1 MKPRF
6 FTFALVILAAV
17 CCATS
22 FTFNH
27 TFAASTIEANV
38 GAVVADFKLPD
49 ATGKQHSLAT
59 LKGTKGTALIFVSTQ
74 CPVSNAYNERMAKL
88 AADYKAKGIAVV
100 GINSNKAED
109 AANIT
114 KHANENKLSFVIL
127 KDAGNKV
134 ADQLGAQVTPEVF
147 LLDASGK
154 LVYRGSIDNDRYAK
168 LAAGSPDL
176 SNHLRDAMDAVI
188 AGSPVKTA
196 QAKAFGCSIK
206 RVAE

>member
-6 FTFALVILAAV
+6 FTFALVVLAAI
-17 CCATS
+17 CCAAS
-22 FTFNH
+22 FTFNR
-27 TFAASTIEANV
+27 TFAASVTEANV
-38 GAVVADFKLPD
+38 GATVADFKLPD
-49 ATGKQHSLAT
+49 ASGKQHSLSS
-59 LKGTKGTALIFVSTQ
+59 LKGEKGTALIFVSTQ

-88 AADYKAKGIAVV
+88 AADYKAKGITVV

-109 AANIT
+109 ATSIA
-114 KHANENKLSFVIL
+114 KHASENNFSFVVL

-147 LLDASGK
+147 LLDASNK
-154 LVYRGSIDNDRYAK
+154 VVYRGRIDDAKSGANITANDA
-168 LAAGSPDL
+168 
-176 SNHLRDAMDAVI
+176 RDAMDAVI
-188 AGSPVKTA
+188 AGTPVKTA

>member
-6 FTFALVILAAV
+6 FTFALVILAAI
-17 CCATS
+17 CCAAS

-27 TFAASTIEANV
+27 TFAASTLEANV
-38 GAVVADFKLPD
+38 GATVADFKLLD
-49 ATGKQHSLAT
+49 ASGKQHSLSS
-59 LKGTKGTALIFVSTQ
+59 LKGAKGTALIFVSTQ

-88 AADYKAKGIAVV
+88 AADYKAKGITVV

-109 AANIT
+109 AATIT
-114 KHANENKLSFVIL
+114 KHAGDNGLSFVIL
-127 KDAGNKV
+127 KDAGNKI

-147 LLDASGK
+147 LLDASNK
-154 LVYRGSIDNDRYAK
+154 VVYRGRIDDARNGTNITANDT
-168 LAAGSPDL
+168 
-176 SNHLRDAMDAVI
+176 RDAMDAVI
-188 AGSPVKTA
+188 AGTPVKTA

>member
-6 FTFALVILAAV
+6 FTFAIVILAAV
-17 CCATS
+17 CCTAS

-27 TFAASTIEANV
+27 TFAASAFEANV
-38 GAVVADFKLPD
+38 GATVADFKLPD
-49 ATGKQHSLAT
+49 ASGKQHSLAS

-88 AADYKAKGIAVV
+88 AADYQAKGINVV

-114 KHANENKLSFVIL
+114 KHAGENNLSFVIL
-127 KDAGNKV
+127 KDAGNKI

-147 LLDASGK
+147 LLDGDNK
-154 LVYRGSIDNDRYAK
+154 LVYRGRIDDAKSGANITANDT
-168 LAAGSPDL
+168 
-176 SNHLRDAMDAVI
+176 RDAMDAVI